1 MSLSSPARKYKSD
14 LWLHERG
21 VIHVTQAGFFRLLS
35 RISWLRRWLKK
46 RRTQKLQRRCAHCY
60 LKDESEAK
68 HGAELCD
75 NCKLRNWLSNYRL
88 NDVDSFSLFNEFLEM
103 GMCPDDRNSRHKTN
117 TGLLLSNYIFFF
129 FALSSVIQFSFTT
142 IFVAAFPLAPLLALI
157 NNVIEIRLDA
167 IKMVTLERRLVPK
180 KTNDIGEDHVCANL
194 FYRVSKLW
202 FACLYC
208 K

>member
-117 TGLLLSNYIFFF
+117 TGLLLSNYIFFSLLSPQWSSS
-129 FALSSVIQFSFTT
+129 ALPPYLWQHF
-142 IFVAAFPLAPLLALI
+142 LLLLCWPSLI
-157 NNVIEIRLDA
+157 MSLRYA
-167 IKMVTLERRLVPK
+167 
-180 KTNDIGEDHVCANL
+180 
-194 FYRVSKLW
+194 
-202 FACLYC
+202 
-208 K
+208 